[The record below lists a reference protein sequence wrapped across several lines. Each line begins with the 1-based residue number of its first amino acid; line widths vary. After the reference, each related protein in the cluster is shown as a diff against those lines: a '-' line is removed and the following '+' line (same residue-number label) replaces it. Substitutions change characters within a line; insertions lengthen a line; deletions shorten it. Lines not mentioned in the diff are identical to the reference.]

1 MVEKTPL
8 SAYDRKKPKPMEAD
22 AVVLMM
28 NKAMDVARLQ
38 FKRVKK
44 DLDNFKQISGEG
56 ASVAVFDGSSG
67 AENMSASR
75 EARTALFADIHFLL
89 ISLHETEQHLS
100 RLKKL
105 FPLETDLSNLHNRY
119 RSVMRKCAEFKTH
132 MEHVDGKESGDLGN
146 LVDTLYTL
154 RGKGIDLGPDFEK
167 KMEALF
173 CDLMSVWSHILER
186 QKRIRELMG
195 REHPAS

>member
-1 MVEKTPL
+1 MDEKPPL
-8 SAYDRKKPKPMEAD
+8 SPYNRKKPRPMEAE

-38 FKRVKK
+38 FRRIKN
-44 DLDNFKQISGEG
+44 DLDIYRQASGEG
-56 ASVAVFDGSSG
+56 ADNTSI
-67 AENMSASR
+67 SR

-100 RLKKL
+100 RLKKS
-105 FPLETDLSNLHNRY
+105 FPLETDLANLHNRY
-119 RSVMRKCAEFKTH
+119 RSVMRKCSEFKTH

-173 CDLMSVWSHILER
+173 GDLTSAWSNIVER
-186 QKRIRELMG
+186 QRRIRELMG
-195 REHPAS
+195 RENPAS